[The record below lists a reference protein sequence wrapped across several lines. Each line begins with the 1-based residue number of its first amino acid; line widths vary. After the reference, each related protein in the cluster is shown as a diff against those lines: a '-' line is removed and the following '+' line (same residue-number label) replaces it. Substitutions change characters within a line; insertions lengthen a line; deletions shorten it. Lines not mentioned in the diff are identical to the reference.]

1 MLAFSDGKK
10 TLFWAI
16 DLKAGLTDNISHIN
30 FMNILNKFTAKNIE
44 DESNYYFT
52 LNNFISQ
59 RISYQ
64 RMKDMV
70 NVFRTEQ
77 LIYDLNKNTGIIFS
91 IPDVIQCGM
100 IGIMGVSKK
109 YFDLI
114 QLLEESVLTF
124 NALLSSCQKT
134 IETEQWYDDI
144 EAMELI
150 SRLKLLIKSKVKQL
164 STI

>member
-16 DLKAGLTDNISHIN
+16 DLKAGLTDYISHIN

-44 DESNYYFT
+44 NESNYYFT